1 MNFVAIDFE
10 TANAS
15 RSSPC
20 ALGITVIKNGAIATS
35 KHWLIRPHEL
45 RFDYFNIA
53 IHGITP
59 EMVRD
64 ESEFD
69 ALWPEIQPYLA
80 QNPVVAHNAAFDMSV
95 LRKTLDLYGL
105 QYPATSYLCSVLLA
119 KNTWPGLSSYRLD
132 DLAGH
137 LEFALTHHN
146 AASDANGAAAIVLA
160 AAAAHTAGSFPEL
173 VETARIRIGNIAAG
187 WYEPCRLL

>member
-1 MNFVAIDFE
+1 MNFVALDFE

-20 ALGITVIKNGAIATS
+20 ALGITVIANGAIATT
-35 KHWLIRPHEL
+35 KHWLIRPHEM

-69 ALWPEIQPYLA
+69 ELWPEIQPYLS

-95 LRKTLDLYGL
+95 LRKTLDSYGL

-119 KNTWPGLSSYRLD
+119 KNTWPGLASYRLD
-132 DLAGH
+132 CLAEYLNFG
-137 LEFALTHHN
+137 LTHHD
-146 AASDANGAAAIVLA
+146 AASDANGAAAIVMASASVHA
-160 AAAAHTAGSFPEL
+160 AVSFSEL
-173 VETARIRIGNIAAG
+173 IDAARIRIGNIADG
-187 WYEPCRLL
+187 RYEPCRLL